1 MPCNWYGSWSWGWC
15 QFYGKSGRQEKEG
28 MGRQGASSTAGKS
41 ISLKSVQVCQMYT
54 PLSCWWISR
63 FCPVETQPKV
73 MAWKQVKEPL
83 VTIQCCVPDNQK
95 TAKTARKIQGKGV
108 YSFLLAFLCDISSG
122 ILFPNGKI
130 QMIIS
135 LWELQREKNNA
146 LDLQPSSNSDYLC
159 SRHNVLLFPKGT
171 ELILI
176 SSISTFK
183 RGFIFFSIWLI
194 SFIFFFVHWITSKAS
209 LIFTRACHM
218 EPILLIRLNFKLRFA
233 DIISKLHKS
242 TTKAH
247 DKLQVPLIMN
257 HCQASRCW
265 S

>member
-1 MPCNWYGSWSWGWC
+1 MVHGPGD
-15 QFYGKSGRQEKEG
+15 
-28 MGRQGASSTAGKS
+28 GASSMARVGDRKKREWGDKGPRALLAS
-41 ISLKSVQVCQMYT
+41 PYLSEELKSVQVCQMYT
-54 PLSCWWISR
+54 PLSCWRISR

-95 TAKTARKIQGKGV
+95 TAKAARKIQGKGV
-108 YSFLLAFLCDISSG
+108 YSFLCAFLCDISSG

-135 LWELQREKNNA
+135 LWELQREKNNT

-194 SFIFFFVHWITSKAS
+194 SFIFF
-209 LIFTRACHM
+209 LFT
-218 EPILLIRLNFKLRFA
+218 ELLQRLPWFSPERV
-233 DIISKLHKS
+233 I
-242 TTKAH
+242 
-247 DKLQVPLIMN
+247 
-257 HCQASRCW
+257 W
-265 S
+265 SPSSWSD